1 MPLERLARFTLL
13 PELKCISFRET
24 RKGSLIE
31 AEKVSEFEVCPKCAE
46 KSSSTYD
53 RRWVRVKDEPI
64 RGKYIVLRIR
74 KRRFWCRPCKK
85 PFTEPVPGIGKR
97 QRTTARFRRALKW
110 ACDTFESLKKAR
122 KYMGCSSS
130 TLYRLYYQQLIL
142 ELKRRQY
149 PWPSSIGIDEHK
161 YGKNREYRYPE
172 FATVFVDH
180 KNKRIYEAV
189 KGRDSLEVKEQI
201 WHIPGRENVSLATID
216 LSVTYRRLIREMFPN
231 ARIVA
236 DKFHVVRLLHPAIN
250 RRRKTITGDV
260 RSNPIRRLLL
270 CSGKKLDFYKR
281 SAVWQWL
288 EHHPE
293 LKEIYTA
300 KEAIHGLYRVRG
312 YRRAEDALKRII
324 DRLGYSKIP
333 ELITL
338 RKTLLRWRREIL
350 EYFRTGM
357 TNGRTEAFNGK
368 AKLIRKKGYG
378 FRSFQNYR
386 LRLLTACT

>member
-1 MPLERLARFTLL
+1 MPHERLARFTLL
-13 PELKCISFRET
+13 PELKFVSMKEL
-24 RKGSLIE
+24 RKGALIE
-31 AEKVSEFEVCPKCAE
+31 AEKVSEFEVCPRCAT
-46 KSSSTYD
+46 KASSIYD
-53 RRWVRVKDEPI
+53 RRWISVKDEPI
-64 RGKYIVLRIR
+64 RGKYIHLRIR
-74 KRRFWCRPCKK
+74 KRRFWCKPCRR

-122 KYMGCSSS
+122 KYMGCSTN
-130 TLYRLYYQQLIL
+130 TLYRLYYQQLEL

-149 PWPSSIGIDEHK
+149 PWPASIGIDEHR
-161 YGKNREYRYPE
+161 YGKNPECRHPE

-180 KNKRIYEAV
+180 RNSRIYEAV
-189 KGRDSLEVKEQI
+189 KGRSALEVKEQI
-201 WHIPGRENVSLATID
+201 AHIPGRENVRLATID
-216 LSVTYRRLIREMFPN
+216 LSVTYRRLVSEMFPN

-250 RRRKTITGDV
+250 KRRKAITGDV

-270 CSGKKLDFYKR
+270 CSGKSLDFFQR
-281 SAVWQWL
+281 SAIWQWL
-288 EHHPE
+288 EQFPE
-293 LKEIYTA
+293 LKEIYHA

-312 YRRAEDALKRII
+312 YNKAKKALQRMI
-324 DRLGYSKIP
+324 DRFGYSKIP
-333 ELITL
+333 EIVTL
-338 RKTLLRWRREIL
+338 RKTLMKWRTQIL
-350 EYFRTGM
+350 EYFRTGV

-378 FRSFQNYR
+378 FRSFKNYR